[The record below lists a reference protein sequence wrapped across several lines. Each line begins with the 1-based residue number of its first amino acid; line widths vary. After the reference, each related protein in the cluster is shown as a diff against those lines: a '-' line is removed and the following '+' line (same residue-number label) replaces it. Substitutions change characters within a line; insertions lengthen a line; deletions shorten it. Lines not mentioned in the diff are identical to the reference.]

1 MDAQRSLNK
10 SAESNTQ
17 DLDRGDAEFF
27 RLTIVAAGT
36 GAPELFAS
44 IAAIRRGSASMA
56 VGNVVGSNLFN
67 TIERTSNGSEPEP
80 CSGTIHLLSAVTETG
95 SRHRETDRGAIHCDI
110 LLLAGVSSLLV
121 GSFRFDMNHNIM
133 DLGQFFSDLFLDLM
147 CDAVCLVH

>member
-36 GAPELFAS
+36 RAPELFAS

-67 TIERTSNGSEPEP
+67 TIAIVGAAALVKPLRVDLNELRTDLILN
-80 CSGTIHLLSAVTETG
+80 LVLALS
-95 SRHRETDRGAIHCDI
+95 ICF
-110 LLLAGVSSLLV
+110 LLLPKLAAGTGRLIGV
-121 GSFRFDMNHNIM
+121 
-133 DLGQFFSDLFLDLM
+133 LFIATYFCWLASVLF
-147 CDAVCLVH
+147 